1 MKGKRTRFILLLLC
15 ALLAVAGPSWAQ
27 DGLSPAGKLF
37 LKDAAS
43 IDQMEIRLGQLAR
56 EKGSSR
62 EVRDFGDRMVL
73 DHANANDELQVIA
86 GGNNLKLPGQVERKH
101 RVTIV
106 RLSKFSGS
114 EFDRNYLLAVV
125 KSHSRN
131 ITRLKK
137 AMKDLDDQE
146 LKAWGA
152 RNLPILEQHLRHAR
166 ELMQS
171 FARL

>member
-1 MKGKRTRFILLLLC
+1 MKGKRTRFILLLLW
-15 ALLAVAGPSWAQ
+15 AVLAAAVPSWAR

-37 LKDAAS
+37 MKDAAS
-43 IDQMEIRLGQLAR
+43 IDQMEIQLGQLAR
-56 EKGSSR
+56 EKGTSQ
-62 EVRDFGDRMVL
+62 EVKDFGDKMVL
-73 DHANANDELQVIA
+73 DHANANDELKAIA
-86 GGNNLKLPGQVERKH
+86 GGNNLKLPRQVERKH

-106 RLSKFSGS
+106 RLSKLSGI

-131 ITRLKK
+131 ILRLKK

-152 RNLPILEQHLRHAR
+152 RYLPILEQHLRHAR
-166 ELMQS
+166 DLMQN